1 MRNIFFKLSIIIFSI
16 SNLSLHAD
24 IFYLKNGEK
33 LTGSL
38 TEKDDKFYYLLLKI
52 GKTKILKDK
61 VVKIEKEKHTPSV
74 LDNFERM
81 SKSATSVDEILKTVN
96 FGLKNNLEEKSIILL
111 SRIHQRALDKTAI
124 LKIEKIELSLIEK
137 KIKKV
142 KTELKAGNYSNAVDV
157 LNEIKTFNFN
167 LSRYRKEIQQLRE
180 NTYKEILSEK
190 DTIEL
195 LEKIVNYFPIYQI
208 YSDRNTKTVASKK
221 TVKNKSY
228 KKNQNVIGKDK
239 FYQSILKL
247 DPFFTQIKNKVRT
260 QIEFY
265 EYIKKNN
272 FSYYSNIPVHSKNE
286 IDKSR
291 KIQSE
296 FHLIVSEN
304 DKIYKARKSCN
315 RFNYNTDKMKKMIFL
330 LKKNL
335 EKDDLYWS
343 KRGYEKRLGRWV
355 KRKQVSLKPV
365 KIKLYNSLQLK
376 ESENKVKLSSEKS
389 VSLEE
394 QLLQRNKDVTEKLQ
408 KVLTNKK
415 TKIDKDIKEL
425 KIKDIS
431 FLDKLIK
438 LRKKIKISDN
448 FLYLILIG
456 LVIFIIRKR

>member
-1 MRNIFFKLSIIIFSI
+1 MKGIFLKSSIIIFLI
-16 SNLSLHAD
+16 SNFSLNAD

-33 LTGSL
+33 LIGSL
-38 TEKDDKFYYLLLKI
+38 TEKDDQFYYLLLKI

-61 VVKIEKEKHTPSV
+61 VVRIEKENNTLSV
-74 LDNFERM
+74 LEHFESM
-81 SKSATSVDEILKTVN
+81 SKTATSVDEILKTVS

-111 SRIHQRALDKTAI
+111 SRIHQRVLNKEAL
-124 LKIEKIELSLIEK
+124 LKIEEIELGLIEE
-137 KIKKV
+137 KIRKARV
-142 KTELKAGNYSNAVDV
+142 EFNAGNYSKAIEV
-157 LNEIKTFNFN
+157 LNEIITFNFN

-180 NTYKEILSEK
+180 NIYKEILSEK

-195 LEKIVNYFPIYQI
+195 LEKIINYLPIYHI
-208 YSDRNTKTVASKK
+208 YSDRNTKTRVSKK
-221 TVKNKSY
+221 TVNNKSQ
-228 KKNQNVIGKDK
+228 KKNQNFIDKDK

-265 EYIKKNN
+265 EYIEKNN
-272 FSYYSNIPVHSKNE
+272 FGYYSNIPVHSKNE
-286 IDKSR
+286 IDSSR

-296 FHLIVSEN
+296 FHFIVSEN
-304 DKIYKARKSCN
+304 DKIYKARKLCN
-315 RFNYNTDKMKKMIFL
+315 RFNYNTDKIKKIVLL

-365 KIKLYNSLQLK
+365 KIKLYDSLKLK
-376 ESENKVKLSSEKS
+376 ESEKNIKQPPEKKE
-389 VSLEE
+389 SLEE
-394 QLLQRNKDVTEKLQ
+394 QLVKRNKDVAEKLN
-408 KVLTNKK
+408 KVLTHKK
-415 TKIDKDIKEL
+415 IKIDKDVKEL
-425 KIKDIS
+425 KTKEIS

-438 LRKKIKISDN
+438 LRKRIKISDN

-456 LVIFIIRKR
+456 LVIFIIKKR